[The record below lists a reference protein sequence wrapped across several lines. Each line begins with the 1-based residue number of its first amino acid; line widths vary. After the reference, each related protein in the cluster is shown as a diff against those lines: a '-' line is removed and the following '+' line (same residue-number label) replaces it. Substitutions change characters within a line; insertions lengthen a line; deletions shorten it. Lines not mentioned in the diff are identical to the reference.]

1 MDGLTFI
8 DHLIGHLAWPL
19 AVTGLIVFLSL
30 RHRAAIDGLIHRVR
44 KAKAGLFELE
54 LEEAKASAD
63 RAHLPPPPVIAPS
76 EALRSR
82 YSRSFS
88 LRRNELRAAD
98 DLPGEIGRLMLLAT
112 KDPRRTVV
120 ETYQFVNRY
129 ALEASE
135 QLDPEQTR
143 YTDGSPDVMRT
154 AAVTLLAPEHADVL
168 DRLRVAALGTLDPAE
183 KVSPGQA
190 IDYVLLASR
199 LVAYMNVRVR
209 ELQEARAQA
218 TDTEGPKAPHGPRR
232 GRRGTPPPA

>member
-30 RHRAAIDGLIHRVR
+30 RHRAAIDGLIHRVH

-54 LEEAKASAD
+54 LAEAKASAD
-63 RAHLPPPPVIAPS
+63 RVHLPPPPVIAPS
-76 EALRSR
+76 EALSSQW
-82 YSRSFS
+82 YS
-88 LRRNELRAAD
+88 LRRNRLRAAD

-112 KDPRRTVV
+112 RDPRRAVV
-120 ETYQFVNRY
+120 ETDQFVNRY
-129 ALEASE
+129 ALETSE

-154 AAVTLLAPEHADVL
+154 AAVTLLAPEYVDVL
-168 DRLRVAALGTLDPAE
+168 DRLREAALRALDPAE
-183 KVSPGQA
+183 KVSTGQA

-209 ELQEARAQA
+209 ELEEARAQA
-218 TDTEGPKAPHGPRR
+218 ADTEDPKAPHGPRR
-232 GRRGTPPPA
+232 VRRGTPPPA